1 MASNIPTIIFWD
13 ENYFELR
20 ESAKNDFEV
29 LKKAKIFFSNPNEAA
44 KHINE
49 IWENVDLWWY
59 NIDTVEA
66 KKIFLNKYAN
76 KADFLNKIAKEL
88 KH

>member
-66 KKIFLNKYAN
+66 KKFFLNKYAN